1 MHGRSIVRHP
11 CLRRDS
17 RLSVFNTMLKNI
29 TIDTS
34 NIMAEK
40 NIHDRIF
47 RPPTKGVVNK
57 ENKPLPSP
65 SPKHDDYLSRSQL
78 NRGLSRFAALGTA
91 VEEREKVL
99 QLQEALTSKT
109 DEFEQR
115 NLLLI
120 RSKDALEELGKRCA
134 EAQER
139 ADASAAEVVALA
151 SSAETAQRELVAM
164 QERYNADMETM
175 DIKFTSLEQEVV
187 RLKEMEAK
195 FKHYKFAEEA
205 AKTGRS
211 MKENELYRI
220 IGEQNDQLSKQKSD
234 IETLKLKYNK
244 IIEEQNSHIASIQSN
259 HVKEIS
265 TLEAR
270 YDKLKGDKLA
280 SMDMAKFADNTKS
293 FINAKRPTYSKKQ
306 KKSNRSEGV
315 VSFSPYSSTPIVTTN
330 FSLHHRY

>member
-1 MHGRSIVRHP
+1 M
-11 CLRRDS
+11 LR
-17 RLSVFNTMLKNI
+17 NI

-34 NIMAEK
+34 NITAEK

-65 SPKHDDYLSRSQL
+65 SPKNDDYLSRSQL

-134 EAQER
+134 EAQDR

-151 SSAETAQRELVAM
+151 SAAETAQSELVEI
-164 QERYNADMETM
+164 QEKYNIDMETM
-175 DIKFTSLEQEVV
+175 DIKFSSLEQEVV
-187 RLKEMEAK
+187 RLKGVEAK

-211 MKENELYRI
+211 MKENDLYRI
-220 IGEQNDQLSKQKSD
+220 IGEQNDQLLKQKSD
-234 IETLKLKYNK
+234 IENLKSKFNK
-244 IIEEQNSHIASIQSN
+244 IIEDQNTHIAAIQSN
-259 HVKEIS
+259 HAKEIS
-265 TLEAR
+265 TLQAR
-270 YDKLKGDKLA
+270 HDTLKAEL
-280 SMDMAKFADNTKS
+280 SSVDMAESTGNTKN
-293 FINAKRPTYSKKQ
+293 FISGKRPTYSKKQ
-306 KKSNRSEGV
+306 KKSDRPEGI
-315 VSFSPYSSTPIVTTN
+315 VSFPSYITEKRFARQLTFLSTAGFSTSS
-330 FSLHHRY
+330 